1 MRIAIIGAG
10 ATGLSAAYDLA
21 RAGHAVSVFEAG
33 DRVGGL
39 AAGFKADH
47 WDWTLEKFY
56 HHWFS
61 SDRDILGLID
71 ELGAR
76 DRVVFPRPVTV
87 VYYQGK
93 FYPFDSPQRWLSFP
107 GFSWLDVVR
116 FGAIGAYFKALPNG
130 VRLERYTADAWLRR
144 WMGQRAYDLI
154 WRPLLVGKF
163 GERYYRDI
171 NLAWLWARIKSRT
184 PAPGQL
190 PGRLPGLSRSA
201 RRARPPAAARTIALN
216 SPISGGHAA
225 RPAAASRWPRRA
237 ARRHSISASP
247 PPHRAC
253 WRASRRSCRRPTA
266 ISCTSLKSLG
276 AVVMVLALNRQLT
289 DYYWFNLPKEA
300 GFPFLAL
307 VEHTNFLPREHYGG
321 DHLIYCGDYLE
332 PDHEYFRSRTEA
344 LLERFLPSLSR
355 FNPAFDRSWVKQ
367 TWLWRTEY
375 AQPVPLVNHSQQH
388 PRDQDAARRPVARQH
403 EPGLPVGSRHQL
415 RRAARPPRGG
425 DGHGAER
432 LTSALP
438 VARRLVRWSTVA
450 DGTTDNGAGHRPG
463 RALGAAP
470 LPVFFERQPAA
481 RRCRPAPRRGTP
493 IPRRAT
499 LVAETRPPSSSTKR
513 LTM

>member
-21 RAGHAVSVFEAG
+21 RAGHQVSVFEAG

-56 HHWFS
+56 HHWFA

-107 GFSWLDVVR
+107 GFSWLDVMR

-184 PAPGQL
+184 QHLGSFKGGFQAFL
-190 PGRLPGLSRSA
+190 DLLA
-201 RRARPPAAARTIALN
+201 EHVRRHGATIALN
-216 SPISGGHAA
+216 SPIAEVTPRPGGGFTLATPSGAA
-225 RPAAASRWPRRA
+225 EFDQCIATTSPRLL
-237 ARRHSISASP
+237 ARIAPQLPEGYRNQL
-247 PPHRAC
+247 
-253 WRASRRSCRRPTA
+253 
-266 ISCTSLKSLG
+266 TSLKSLG

-332 PDHEYFRSRTEA
+332 PDHEYFRMSPDA

-367 TWLWRTEY
+367 TWLWRVDY
-375 AQPVPLVNHSQQH
+375 AQPVPLVNHSQNI
-388 PRDQDAARRPVARQH
+388 PAIKTPLD
-403 EPGLPVGSRHQL
+403 GLWLASMSQVYPW
-415 RRAARPPRGG
+415 
-425 DGHGAER
+425 D
-432 LTSALP
+432 
-438 VARRLVRWSTVA
+438 
-450 DGTTDNGAGHRPG
+450 
-463 RALGAAP
+463 
-470 LPVFFERQPAA
+470 
-481 RRCRPAPRRGTP
+481 RGTNYAVQLG
-493 IPRRAT
+493 RR
-499 LVAETRPPSSSTKR
+499 VAGMIRAR
-513 LTM
+513 ADARADQLTANS

>member
-21 RAGHAVSVFEAG
+21 RAGHQVSVFEAG

-56 HHWFS
+56 HHWFA
-61 SDRDILGLID
+61 SDADILGLIG
-71 ELGAR
+71 ELGAS
-76 DRVVFPRPVTV
+76 DRVVFERPVTV
-87 VYYQGK
+87 VYYQGR
-93 FYPFDSPQRWLSFP
+93 FYPFDSPQAWLSFP

-130 VRLERYTADAWLRR
+130 VALERHTADAWLRR

-184 PAPGQL
+184 P
-190 PGRLPGLSRSA
+190 RLGTFRGGFQAFLDLLA
-201 RRARPPAAARTIALN
+201 EQVRRQGATIALG
-216 SPISGGHAA
+216 SPVTDVARASGGGLTLATAGGAA
-225 RPAAASRWPRRA
+225 TFDHCIATTSPRLLARIAPQLPEEYRA
-237 ARRHSISASP
+237 QL
-247 PPHRAC
+247 
-253 WRASRRSCRRPTA
+253 TG
-266 ISCTSLKSLG
+266 LKSLG
-276 AVVMVLALNRQLT
+276 AVVMVLALDHRLT

-307 VEHTNFLPREHYGG
+307 VEHTNFMAREHYGG

-332 PDHEYFRSRTEA
+332 PDHEYFQLGKEA

-355 FNPAFDRSWVKQ
+355 FNPSFDRSWIKQ

-375 AQPVPLVNHSQQH
+375 AQPVPLLNHSRH
-388 PRDQDAARRPVARQH
+388 IPAIKTPLG
-403 EPGLPVGSRHQL
+403 GLWLASMSQVYPW
-415 RRAARPPRGG
+415 
-425 DGHGAER
+425 D
-432 LTSALP
+432 
-438 VARRLVRWSTVA
+438 
-450 DGTTDNGAGHRPG
+450 
-463 RALGAAP
+463 
-470 LPVFFERQPAA
+470 
-481 RRCRPAPRRGTP
+481 RGTNYAVQLG
-493 IPRRAT
+493 RK
-499 LVAETRPPSSSTKR
+499 VAKMVAS
-513 LTM
+513 

>member
-21 RAGHAVSVFEAG
+21 GAGHAVSVFEAG

-56 HHWFS
+56 HHWFT

-87 VYYQGK
+87 VYYEGK

-107 GFSWLDVVR
+107 GFSWLDVAR
-116 FGAIGAYFKALPNG
+116 FGAVGAYFKALPNG
-130 VRLERYTADAWLRR
+130 VALERYTADAWLRR
-144 WMGQRAYDLI
+144 WMGQKAYDII

-184 PAPGQL
+184 PRLGTFQGGFQAFLDLLAEHVRRRGGTITLNTPVTEVCTSPKGGFTLTTGAGPMAFDQCIATTSPRLLARMAPQL
-190 PGRLPGLSRSA
+190 PDAYRDQL
-201 RRARPPAAARTIALN
+201 
-216 SPISGGHAA
+216 
-225 RPAAASRWPRRA
+225 
-237 ARRHSISASP
+237 
-247 PPHRAC
+247 
-253 WRASRRSCRRPTA
+253 
-266 ISCTSLKSLG
+266 TSLKSLG

-321 DHLIYCGDYLE
+321 DHLVYCGDYLE
-332 PDHEYFRSRTEA
+332 PDHVYFRLSADE
-344 LLERFLPSLSR
+344 LLERFLPSLTR
-355 FNPAFDRSWVKQ
+355 FNPAFDRSWIKQ
-367 TWLWRTEY
+367 IWLWRTEY
-375 AQPVPLVNHSQQH
+375 AQPVPLVNHSKNI
-388 PRDQDAARRPVARQH
+388 PAIKTPLD
-403 EPGLPVGSRHQL
+403 GLYLASMSQVYPW
-415 RRAARPPRGG
+415 
-425 DGHGAER
+425 D
-432 LTSALP
+432 
-438 VARRLVRWSTVA
+438 
-450 DGTTDNGAGHRPG
+450 
-463 RALGAAP
+463 
-470 LPVFFERQPAA
+470 
-481 RRCRPAPRRGTP
+481 RGTNFAVQLG
-493 IPRRAT
+493 RR
-499 LVAETRPPSSSTKR
+499 VAGMVTESVTGNG
-513 LTM
+513 